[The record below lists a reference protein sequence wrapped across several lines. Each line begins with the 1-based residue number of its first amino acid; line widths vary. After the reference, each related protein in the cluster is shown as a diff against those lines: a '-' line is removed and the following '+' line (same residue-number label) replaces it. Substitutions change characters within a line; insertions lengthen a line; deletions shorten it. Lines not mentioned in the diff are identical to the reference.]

1 VAGFADCKPDPAMLA
16 RARRGD
22 MKAHEVLYAS
32 YGGPVYTLAARIL
45 ADPAL
50 AEEVLQDTCIE
61 VIRHVAEFRNDAAFG
76 GWVKRIATN
85 KALAHLR
92 SAWHRKSESLS
103 PDETR
108 RAGLGTGRPGRSGG
122 AAADRESLE
131 GAGGLPPTARAVVW
145 LYDVEGYSHQEIAA
159 LMGKTVSF
167 SKSRLSR
174 AHEQLRARAGPDYE
188 EVNGMHATTEQLLSL
203 RDGQPVDAAPPPT
216 WPVRACQR
224 EARALSRMRARL
236 RACRSWR
243 RRGDLWRVVA
253 VNAVAGPPAAA
264 GQWPQV
270 AGLAAG
276 LVLGVALV
284 VSLTHAGRGAGAR
297 HDHRPDRGS
306 RPRPQA
312 RSTA

>member
-61 VIRHVAEFRNDAAFG
+61 VIRHVSEFRNDAAFG

-103 PDETR
+103 PDQETDVP
-108 RAGLGTGRPGRSGG
+108 AWEPADPDDP
-122 AAADRESLE
+122 AARIADRESLE
-131 GAGGLPPTARAVVW
+131 RALEALSPAARAVVW

-159 LMGKTVSF
+159 LMGRTVSF

-174 AHEQLRARAGPDYE
+174 AHEQLRAELGPDYE
-188 EVNGMHATTEQLLSL
+188 EE
-203 RDGQPVDAAPPPT
+203 
-216 WPVRACQR
+216 RAC
-224 EARALSRMRARL
+224 M
-236 RACRSWR
+236 
-243 RRGDLWRVVA
+243 
-253 VNAVAGPPAAA
+253 
-264 GQWPQV
+264 
-270 AGLAAG
+270 
-276 LVLGVALV
+276 
-284 VSLTHAGRGAGAR
+284 
-297 HDHRPDRGS
+297 
-306 RPRPQA
+306 PRPNNC
-312 RSTA
+312 

>member
-1 VAGFADCKPDPAMLA
+1 MAGFADCKPGPAMLA

-45 ADPAL
+45 ADPVL

-103 PDETR
+103 PGPETDVPAWEP
-108 RAGLGTGRPGRSGG
+108 AGPDDP
-122 AAADRESLE
+122 AARVADRESLE
-131 GAGGLPPTARAVVW
+131 RALQTLPPTARAVVW

-159 LMGKTVSF
+159 LMGRTVSF

-174 AHEQLRARAGPDYE
+174 AHEQLRAELGPDYAE
-188 EVNGMHATTEQLLSL
+188 EY
-203 RDGQPVDAAPPPT
+203 
-216 WPVRACQR
+216 AC
-224 EARALSRMRARL
+224 M
-236 RACRSWR
+236 
-243 RRGDLWRVVA
+243 
-253 VNAVAGPPAAA
+253 
-264 GQWPQV
+264 
-270 AGLAAG
+270 
-276 LVLGVALV
+276 
-284 VSLTHAGRGAGAR
+284 
-297 HDHRPDRGS
+297 
-306 RPRPQA
+306 PRPN
-312 RSTA
+312 SC